1 MQLTLEW
8 SKFFNSFEED
18 KIKENTPESPGIYLF
33 WVKLTKGEWK
43 CFFVGETSN
52 LQKRILSHTKPTEKR
67 ICISDRI
74 KDKNCGYEFAIVEE
88 NSHRE
93 GIMTYLYD
101 YYKPECSPD
110 RQWGYPIFVN
120 LPE

>member
-43 CFFVGETSN
+43 CFFIGETSN
-52 LQKRILSHTKPTEKR
+52 LQKRILSHTKPSEKR

-74 KDKNCGYEFAIVEE
+74 KDKNCGYEFAILE
-88 NSHRE
+88 NSSHRD
-93 GIMTYLYD
+93 GIMSYLCD

-110 RQWGYPIFVN
+110 REWGFPIYVN